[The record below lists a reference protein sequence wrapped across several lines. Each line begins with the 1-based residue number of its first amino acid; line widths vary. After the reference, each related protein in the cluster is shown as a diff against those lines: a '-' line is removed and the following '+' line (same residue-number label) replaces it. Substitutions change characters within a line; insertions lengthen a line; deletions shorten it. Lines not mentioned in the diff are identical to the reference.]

1 MELHKKRPRE
11 HRFSKYKGTTYHLGK
26 KGGLFIDLLKE
37 QEFIFK

>member
-26 KGGLFIDLLKE
+26 KEVFL
-37 QEFIFK
+37 